1 MKIRDLGLED
11 YDGLIALWEEAGLSY
26 RLHGRDGCER
36 IAREIEGA
44 CSVFLAAEE
53 GGRLIGAALGTHD
66 GRKGWVNRL
75 AVLPEHRGRGIGSA
89 LVAEVE
95 RRLLE
100 KGIEIVTCLIEDW
113 NESSMAFFERIGYVP
128 HRDIVYYSKRR
139 SPDT

>member
-1 MKIRDLGLED
+1 MKIRDLRPED
-11 YDGLIALWEEAGLSY
+11 YDGLIVLWGEAGLPY
-26 RLHGRDGCER
+26 RLHGRDGRER
-36 IAREIEGA
+36 IAREIEGF

-53 GGRLIGAALGTHD
+53 EGRLIGAVLGTHD

-100 KGIEIVTCLIEDW
+100 KGIGIVTCLIEGW
-113 NESSMAFFERIGYVP
+113 NESSKAFFERIGYVP

>member
-1 MKIRDLGLED
+1 MKIRDLGPED

-53 GGRLIGAALGTHD
+53 EGRLIGAALGTYD

-75 AVLPEHRGRGIGSA
+75 AVLPEHRGRGSEAPWSPRWNGDCS
-89 LVAEVE
+89 
-95 RRLLE
+95 RREL
-100 KGIEIVTCLIEDW
+100 
-113 NESSMAFFERIGYVP
+113 
-128 HRDIVYYSKRR
+128 R
-139 SPDT
+139 SLPA